1 MSKIDKIFSKKVIE
15 LVQTIP
21 NDMELGEKVRRLYFE
36 SEKTNANEIKKGND
50 PCVCGRQA
58 TGENCKS
65 IV

>member
-1 MSKIDKIFSKKVIE
+1 MSKIDKVFSKKVIE

-21 NDMELGEKVRRLYFE
+21 NDIALGEKIRRLYFG
-36 SEKTNANEIKKGND
+36 SKNINANETKKGND
-50 PCVCGRQA
+50 SCVCGRQT

>member
-1 MSKIDKIFSKKVIE
+1 MSKIDKVFSKKVIE

-21 NDMELGEKVRRLYFE
+21 NDMALGEKIRRLYFE
-36 SEKTNANEIKKGND
+36 SENINTNETKKGND